1 MTAMTALTAM
11 TSLTTMSPH
20 DSHDIITERWAQ
32 LSIQRALCCSS
43 GHYGGRRLQIFR
55 ALRVS
60 ISSRILT
67 DIPSQLVETIAEQG
81 DNMQGFVTELILTLK
96 AVVDTL
102 DSNFRPMHIIKMIF
116 KSTPNSKEVA
126 ASVTGVPLALPRALA
141 PPA

>member
-1 MTAMTALTAM
+1 MTTI
-11 TSLTTMSPH
+11 SPH
-20 DSHDIITERWAQ
+20 DSHDIITERWSQ
-32 LSIQRALCCSS
+32 LSIQLALCCSS
-43 GHYGGRRLQIFR
+43 GHYAGRSLQIFR

-67 DIPSQLVETIAEQG
+67 DIPSQL
-81 DNMQGFVTELILTLK
+81 

-116 KSTPNSKEVA
+116 KSTPNPKEVA
-126 ASVTGVPLALPRALA
+126 ASVTGVPQALPRALA

>member
-1 MTAMTALTAM
+1 MPAM

-32 LSIQRALCCSS
+32 LSIQLALCCSS
-43 GHYGGRRLQIFR
+43 GHYAGRSLQIFR

-102 DSNFRPMHIIKMIF
+102 DSNFRQMDIIKMIF
-116 KSTPNSKEVA
+116 KSTPNPKEVA
-126 ASVTGVPLALPRALA
+126 ASVTGVPQALPRALA

>member
-1 MTAMTALTAM
+1 
-11 TSLTTMSPH
+11 MSPH
-20 DSHDIITERWAQ
+20 DSHDIITELWAQ
-32 LSIQRALCCSS
+32 LSIQLALCCSS
-43 GHYGGRRLQIFR
+43 GHYAGRSLQIFR

-102 DSNFRPMHIIKMIF
+102 DSNFRQMDIIKMIF
-116 KSTPNSKEVA
+116 KSTPNPKEVA
-126 ASVTGVPLALPRALA
+126 ASVTGVPQALPRALA